1 MPVAPS
7 GEIGVRL
14 TKSEAGE
21 FLLMVSDNG
30 VGLPGEIQ
38 FRQSHFPRS
47 PPRAYPDA
55 GKCAPA
61 SKSRTAV
68 GHPVSRLFQI
78 PDPIHDRHRH
88 PTASSRILVI
98 EDEAI
103 VAADIQD
110 RLEALGY
117 EVAGWGTTG
126 AEALELARSS
136 NPDLILMD
144 IMLKGP
150 MNGIQAAHLIRIEL
164 SLPVIFLTANSDEA
178 VLDQAKISEP
188 FAYLLKPFEERQLR
202 TNIEMALY
210 KSRMERERERLTK
223 ELQEALATIKTLS
236 GLLPIC
242 AWCKSVRDDSGY
254 WMRVE
259 QYVEAA
265 FPSHLLPQRLSGMCH
280 PLLRLRGGRNP
291 AHHSAGRNCPAARRS
306 GYLGSLV
313 GIIESV

>member
-1 MPVAPS
+1 MTAEPIATAP
-7 GEIGVRL
+7 
-14 TKSEAGE
+14 
-21 FLLMVSDNG
+21 
-30 VGLPGEIQ
+30 
-38 FRQSHFPRS
+38 
-47 PPRAYPDA
+47 
-55 GKCAPA
+55 
-61 SKSRTAV
+61 
-68 GHPVSRLFQI
+68 
-78 PDPIHDRHRH
+78 
-88 PTASSRILVI
+88 RILVI

-110 RLEALGY
+110 RLETLGY

-136 NPDLILMD
+136 KPDLILMD

-150 MNGIQAAHLIRIEL
+150 MNGIQAAHLVRVEL

-178 VLDQAKISEP
+178 VLEQAKISEP

-210 KSRMERERERLTK
+210 KSRMERERERLMK
-223 ELQEALATIKTLS
+223 ELQEALTTIKTLS

-259 QYVEAA
+259 QYVEEHSQATFSHSVCPECA
-265 FPSHLLPQRLSGMCH
+265 SRYFGPEMVGAPSLAPGETS
-280 PLLRLRGGRNP
+280 P
-291 AHHSAGRNCPAARRS
+291 PAAPAAEPTAPAPPAQS
-306 GYLGSLV
+306 
-313 GIIESV
+313 

>member
-1 MPVAPS
+1 M
-7 GEIGVRL
+7 
-14 TKSEAGE
+14 
-21 FLLMVSDNG
+21 
-30 VGLPGEIQ
+30 
-38 FRQSHFPRS
+38 
-47 PPRAYPDA
+47 
-55 GKCAPA
+55 
-61 SKSRTAV
+61 SRD
-68 GHPVSRLFQI
+68 GI
-78 PDPIHDRHRH
+78 P
-88 PTASSRILVI
+88 SRILVV

-117 EVAGWGTTG
+117 VVAGWGTTG
-126 AEALELARSS
+126 AEALDLARSAA
-136 NPDLILMD
+136 PDLVLMD

-150 MNGIQAAHLIRIEL
+150 MNGIQAAHLIRIEF

-210 KSRMERERERLTK
+210 KSRMERERDRLTR

-242 AWCKSVRDDSGY
+242 AWCKNVRDDSGY

-259 QYVEAA
+259 QFVEQHSQATFSHSVCPDCASRYFGSNPELGASGAPAEGAPVEVEAING
-265 FPSHLLPQRLSGMCH
+265 S
-280 PLLRLRGGRNP
+280 P
-291 AHHSAGRNCPAARRS
+291 AGETRATITQAPPPAD
-306 GYLGSLV
+306 G
-313 GIIESV
+313 

>member
-1 MPVAPS
+1 MS
-7 GEIGVRL
+7 GVKNIV
-14 TKSEAGE
+14 
-21 FLLMVSDNG
+21 
-30 VGLPGEIQ
+30 P
-38 FRQSHFPRS
+38 
-47 PPRAYPDA
+47 
-55 GKCAPA
+55 
-61 SKSRTAV
+61 
-68 GHPVSRLFQI
+68 
-78 PDPIHDRHRH
+78 
-88 PTASSRILVI
+88 SRILVV

-136 NPDLILMD
+136 MPDLILMD

-150 MNGIQAAHLIRIEL
+150 MNGIQAAHLVRTEL

-178 VLDQAKISEP
+178 VLEQAKISEP

-210 KSRMERERERLTK
+210 KSRMERERERLMR
-223 ELQEALATIKTLS
+223 ELQEALATIKTLT

-259 QYVEAA
+259 QFVEQHSQATFSHSVCPECANRYFGPDSTHTHDAA
-265 FPSHLLPQRLSGMCH
+265 PGESAPIEAQPPQ
-280 PLLRLRGGRNP
+280 P
-291 AHHSAGRNCPAARRS
+291 
-306 GYLGSLV
+306 
-313 GIIESV
+313 

>member
-1 MPVAPS
+1 MTAENIAVAP
-7 GEIGVRL
+7 
-14 TKSEAGE
+14 
-21 FLLMVSDNG
+21 
-30 VGLPGEIQ
+30 
-38 FRQSHFPRS
+38 
-47 PPRAYPDA
+47 
-55 GKCAPA
+55 
-61 SKSRTAV
+61 
-68 GHPVSRLFQI
+68 
-78 PDPIHDRHRH
+78 
-88 PTASSRILVI
+88 RILVI

-110 RLEALGY
+110 RLETLGY

-136 NPDLILMD
+136 KPDLVLMD

-150 MNGIQAAHLIRIEL
+150 MNGIQAAHLVRVEL

-178 VLDQAKISEP
+178 VLEQAKISEP

-210 KSRMERERERLTK
+210 KSRMERERERLMK
-223 ELQEALATIKTLS
+223 ELQDALAEIKTLS

-259 QYVEAA
+259 QYVEAHSKA
-265 FPSHLLPQRLSGMCH
+265 TFSHSVCPECTSRYFGPEAMGGAPSLAPGEPPLP
-280 PLLRLRGGRNP
+280 P
-291 AHHSAGRNCPAARRS
+291 AIQIPPAPPATS
-306 GYLGSLV
+306 
-313 GIIESV
+313 